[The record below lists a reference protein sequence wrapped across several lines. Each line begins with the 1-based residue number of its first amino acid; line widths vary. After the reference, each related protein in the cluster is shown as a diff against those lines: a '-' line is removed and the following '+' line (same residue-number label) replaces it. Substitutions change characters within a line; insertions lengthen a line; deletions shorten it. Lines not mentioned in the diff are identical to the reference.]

1 MNAKR
6 EGKSLCLRKTLLGFK
21 TGGQKMSN
29 KSDTR
34 SLGTT
39 SGSIKERLSS
49 DKDGGFIRA
58 YLKKGFLTAAMDAL
72 FHARRKAGLTQT
84 QVADKLH
91 TKHASIARWEAD
103 TSGSISL
110 HRYAEMALACGMIP
124 LDIKLVPISSLCD
137 YAVENPQASRT
148 ADLYSEWLEKKFK
161 PTFVANLEEKIYCTV
176 YMQTCKAFQHSWV
189 REDQKYMNVINLQ
202 HSYSATIQEF
212 EGTAQSAEQ
221 FLKRQGT
228 TQSVESAT
236 ITASASQAMNLPHAS
251 FPAPTTT
258 A

>member
-1 MNAKR
+1 
-6 EGKSLCLRKTLLGFK
+6 
-21 TGGQKMSN
+21 MS
-29 KSDTR
+29 KKHDVQS
-34 SLGTT
+34 
-39 SGSIKERLSS
+39 SGSTSDYIKERLSI
-49 DKDGGFIRA
+49 DKGGDFTRA

-72 FHARRKAGLTQT
+72 FHARRKAGLTQS
-84 QVADKLH
+84 QVADKLY
-91 TKHASIARWEAD
+91 TKHTSIARWEAD

-110 HRYAEMALACGMIP
+110 HRYVEMALACGMIP

-137 YAVENPQASRT
+137 YAVEDPQASRT

-176 YMQTCKAFQHSWV
+176 YTQTCKAFQHSWV
-189 REDQKYMNVINLQ
+189 REDQKYMNVTNLQ

-221 FLKRQGT
+221 FLKRQGAT
-228 TQSVESAT
+228 ESVESAT
-236 ITASASQAMNLPHAS
+236 ITASASQARNLPQAS
-251 FPAPTTT
+251 FSAPTTT